1 MEEVLAMKNRTFF
14 NFFFILFYFHVR
26 STHAFVILSPT
37 QQPVCANIGTFLE
50 KEIQKYSKVVFI
62 SF

>member
-37 QQPVCANIGTFLE
+37 QQPVCANIGTFFE
-50 KEIQKYSKVVFI
+50 KEIIQK
-62 SF
+62 